1 MAGLV
6 IIIVFLYLLILGG
19 SITASVLYVKN
30 LMDLLKEVDPKHRQ
44 VHPGFVWMLFIPFY
58 GAVIYPFMLYPR
70 IARSL
75 ENEFDARNNPQ
86 PGDYG
91 KSLGIVL
98 PILICCMIIPFLNIL
113 ALIGFIVI
121 GIIFWVKMAQY
132 KRMLRTLPK
141 ANGGVRI
148 SSATDLLD

>member
-1 MAGLV
+1 MAGL
-6 IIIVFLYLLILGG
+6 IILVFFLYLLLIGG
-19 SITASVLYVKN
+19 IIVTCVFYVKN
-30 LMDLLKEVDPKHRQ
+30 LMDLLKQVDPRNRL

-70 IARSL
+70 IAESL
-75 ENEFDARNNPQ
+75 RKEFDSRNNPQ

-98 PILICCMIIPFLNIL
+98 PILICCMVIPFLNFV
-113 ALIGFIVI
+113 ALPGFIVV

-132 KRMLRTLPK
+132 KRMLKTLPK
-141 ANGGVRI
+141 ADGGVRI
-148 SSATDLLD
+148 SSNTDLLD